1 MKLNPGNDH
10 NFDLEADDRNM
21 PDIIWLSQFFVSLE
35 PELCPIFE
43 WLIEV
48 KQAEKYDPEPSI
60 REYLK
65 NPTEYRIEKIT
76 FSGLSNYV
84 WVYHFSKIIETYTL
98 AKEECKK
105 RKRPT
110 DEGDRKVYE
119 AVKKFFD
126 EHWPIYAFQSLR
138 AKTPGNALML

>member
-1 MKLNPGNDH
+1 MKLNPGNYH

-43 WLIEV
+43 CLIEV
-48 KQAEKYDPEPSI
+48 KYAEKYDPEPSI

-98 AKEECKK
+98 AKEEFKK

-126 EHWPIYAFQSLR
+126 EH
-138 AKTPGNALML
+138 